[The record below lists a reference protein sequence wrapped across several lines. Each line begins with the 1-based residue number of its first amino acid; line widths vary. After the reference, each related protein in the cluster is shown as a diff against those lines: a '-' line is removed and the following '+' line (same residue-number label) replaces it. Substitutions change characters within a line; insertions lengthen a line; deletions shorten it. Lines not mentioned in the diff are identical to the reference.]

1 MNVYVINFFFPK
13 KKKLQKE
20 VGERAARPLS
30 IRLCAFCADELIKI
44 ETQVCLILTQTLELS
59 KISCYF
65 YKFIL
70 GNLIWLLAW
79 TVLLII
85 ALTERLDGKILFV
98 SHSPSGEYHS
108 FRISL
113 RNSAISLA
121 VKQISLRIS
130 FWGNTLNSRLSYQFC
145 ILLNCSSFCIY
156 TFLLSL

>member
-1 MNVYVINFFFPK
+1 MIVYVINFFFPK

-70 GNLIWLLAW
+70 ERMICLLAC
-79 TVLLII
+79 TVLLICTQ
-85 ALTERLDGKILFV
+85 TERLNKKIRFV
-98 SHSPSGEYHS
+98 ASAPRALPLH
-108 FRISL
+108 
-113 RNSAISLA
+113 RNKKS
-121 VKQISLRIS
+121 VK
-130 FWGNTLNSRLSYQFC
+130 T
-145 ILLNCSSFCIY
+145 
-156 TFLLSL
+156 

>member
-30 IRLCAFCADELIKI
+30 IRLCTFCADELIKI

-70 GNLIWLLAW
+70 KSMSNFYA
-79 TVLLII
+79 
-85 ALTERLDGKILFV
+85 
-98 SHSPSGEYHS
+98 
-108 FRISL
+108 
-113 RNSAISLA
+113 
-121 VKQISLRIS
+121 
-130 FWGNTLNSRLSYQFC
+130 
-145 ILLNCSSFCIY
+145 
-156 TFLLSL
+156 